1 MLLLLLLLLLLH
13 ILLLILLRCTRVRLL
28 LRHFLPK
35 PYGKALRSTRRV
47 LPPFLRTMVAEASKL
62 DGRGVALHAE
72 LVCPETPCSQQY
84 GVLMSC
90 F

>member
-35 PYGKALRSTRRV
+35 PYGKSCRSTLCV
-47 LPPFLRTMVAEASKL
+47 LPPFLLAMVAVASKL
-62 DGRGVALHAE
+62 VGRGVNLHVE
-72 LVCPETPCSQQY
+72 PVCPRAP
-84 GVLMSC
+84 
-90 F
+90 